1 MEDCPHIHQEDE
13 GLKRFKEI
21 VREETD
27 NGRTIR
33 EFQFNAMFDDAYRYL
48 DGPWSYMRAVHSSM
62 AYNTLASDGH
72 DLFIYDSDLGRYVPG
87 ENRVRKILADSMELE
102 WSPTRVN
109 DVLIWFRDSSPRLW
123 NAPPLDRV
131 NVLNGILDL
140 ESGELKPH
148 SEDFLSPVQI
158 NAEWD
163 PEAECPAIDQFVQRV
178 FPYDAHDVFY
188 QLAGLF
194 LTPDSRRQ
202 KAVLFLGSG
211 ASGKSVATAL
221 LRTFLGHWNVSNV
234 PLHDLTEGSFSLAE
248 LRGKLLNISADVPE
262 RDFDDTA
269 VFKQIVDGHLAT
281 LRAPRKHRDPIEFQP
296 YTRLLASAA
305 RVPRSAD
312 NSLGYLRRWLV
323 VPFDTSFN
331 ESQLDG
337 TLLDKLTTPDELSGL
352 LNRAV
357 SANRQLLESGRLTE
371 TEKMARAKDGF
382 DQESDSTRLFLEECV
397 EETSPYDE
405 IDRTVLYGAYN
416 DWCLLNRIKPVS
428 ARRLYKS
435 IWEIFR
441 VKTQKRH
448 RSRVLQGLQL
458 VSEDAEATQ
467 MGADAAGAA
476 DARQV

>member
-13 GLKRFKEI
+13 GLKRFKEF

-33 EFQFNAMFDDAYRYL
+33 EFYVNAMFDDAYRYL
-48 DGPWSYMRAVHSSM
+48 DGPWSYMRAIHSSM
-62 AYNTLASDGH
+62 ENRTLASDGH

-109 DVLIWFRDSSPRLW
+109 DVLTWFNDSSPRLW
-123 NAPPLDRV
+123 DAPPLDRV

-140 ESGELKPH
+140 ESGDLEPH
-148 SEDFLSPVQI
+148 SEDFLSPIQI
-158 NAEWD
+158 NAAWD
-163 PEAECPAIDQFVQRV
+163 PEAECPAIDRFVQRV
-178 FPYDAHDVFY
+178 FPYDAHEVLY

-269 VFKQIVDGHLAT
+269 VFKQIVDGQLAT

-296 YTRLLASAA
+296 FTRLLASAA
-305 RVPRSAD
+305 RVPQSAD

-323 VPFDTSFN
+323 VPFDTSLN
-331 ESQLDG
+331 ESNLDR
-337 TLLDKLTTPDELSGL
+337 TLLDQLTTPEELSGL

-357 SANRQLLESGRLTE
+357 AEYRQLLESGKLTE
-371 TEKMARAKDGF
+371 SEKMARAKDGF
-382 DQESDSTRLFLEECV
+382 DQESDSTRLFLKECV
-397 EETSPYDE
+397 EESSPYEE
-405 IDRTVLYGAYN
+405 IDRTVLYGAYK
-416 DWCLLNRIKPVS
+416 DWCVFNRNNPVS

-435 IWEIFR
+435 VWEIFR
-441 VKTQKRH
+441 VDTHNTNGR
-448 RSRVLQGLQL
+448 RLFRGVQL
-458 VSEDAEATQ
+458 IPEAVPTGAES
-467 MGADAAGAA
+467 AGSA
-476 DARQV
+476 